1 MKTGLIVACAMAC
14 VSVAMAEV
22 KLTNLFSD
30 NMVLQREL
38 PAPIFGTASAGEKV
52 SVTFDDQTLETVAG
66 ADGNWMVKLS
76 PLKTSKTGREMVIKG
91 SNTITLNNILVGEV
105 WLCSGQSNMAGKFA
119 TAKGRGIDPKAFEK
133 DHSGLRF
140 SSKNGGW
147 EVFTPDSQ
155 SRCSRVGYYFGMKL
169 YEELGI
175 PVGLIQRAT
184 SGSPIQSWL
193 PAAAAEEIRKEL
205 SIPNHWGDPQNPD
218 RAHKDYDEWIEPILP
233 VAFRGVIW
241 YQGERNAKTHTGW
254 EYRYLLPHLIRNWR
268 ETWADRSATD
278 LRSFPFYYVQVPS
291 QAPDQEY
298 PWLRDAMR
306 RALDLTEN
314 TGMAIFYDHG
324 PSLHPENKKPA
335 GERLALWALAKDYGR
350 TDLVHCGPLLD
361 TVTFNG
367 NKAVLTFKHVGGG
380 LKNVSGETHLRFFE
394 IAGADAEYAPAN
406 AQIVGDRVVVQSDK
420 IAKPLYVRYLFR
432 KAEPNA
438 EFSLM
443 NAEGIPASPFI
454 TDDLKPYREP
464 LEEISAE
471 QLEADRKKAEQK
483 KQERLEKKRA
493 GRKKKARK

>member
-1 MKTGLIVACAMAC
+1 
-14 VSVAMAEV
+14 MAEV

-38 PAPIFGTASAGEKV
+38 PAPIFGTASPGEKV
-52 SVTFDDQTLETVAG
+52 SVTFDGQTLETVAG

-76 PLKTSKTGREMVIKG
+76 SFKTSKTGKEMVIKG

-155 SRCSRVGYYFGMKL
+155 SRCSRVGYYFGMRL

-184 SGSPIQSWL
+184 SGSPIQSWM
-193 PAAAAEEIRKEL
+193 PVSAAEEIRIEL
-205 SIPNHWGDPQNPD
+205 GIPKHWGDPRKPD
-218 RAHKDYDEWIEPILP
+218 TAGKEYDAWIETIIP
-233 VAFRGVIW
+233 VSFRGVTW
-241 YQGERNAKTHTGW
+241 YQGERNAKTQTGW
-254 EYRYLLPHLIRNWR
+254 EYRHLLPHLI
-268 ETWADRSATD
+268 ETWRKTWAAKAGIP
-278 LRSFPFYYVQVPS
+278 LRGFPFYYVQVPS

-314 TGMAIFYDHG
+314 TGVAIFYDHG
-324 PSLHPENKKPA
+324 PGLHPENKKPA

-361 TVTFNG
+361 AVTFNG
-367 NKAVLTFKHVGGG
+367 NKAVLTFKHVGVG
-380 LKNVSGETHLRFFE
+380 LKSVSGEKRLRFFE
-394 IAGADAEYAPAN
+394 IAGADAEYASAN
-406 AQIVGDRVVVQSDK
+406 AEIVGDTVVVQSDK
-420 IAKPLYVRYLFR
+420 IAKPVYVRYLFR

-443 NAEGIPASPFI
+443 NAEGIPASSFI
-454 TDDLKPYREP
+454 TDDFKPHREP

-471 QLEADRKKAEQK
+471 QLAADRKEAEQK
-483 KQERLEKKRA
+483 KERLEKKRT